1 MSAGNLHPIELY
13 VVCWDLAGIPA
24 GVYHFAPLEFGL
36 TMLRSGDFR
45 AVLAQAADAP
55 QVADAPCTIVL
66 TGIPWR
72 TAWKYGERGYRHLY
86 WDAGTLLA
94 NLLAIADGQGL
105 GAHVLLGFADDEVSR
120 LVGVDGIREF
130 SLALAVVGNSE
141 GPAALSD
148 HAAVAPLQIAV
159 APLSANPITFP
170 LITMTQQ
177 GGVLDDFQDIRIW
190 RAAASKAA
198 HTTVQT
204 IEFPGIAS
212 RLSIGEVILRRGS
225 TRLMRHEEA
234 PRELLVWGMAVAS
247 RPASGD
253 FAPDGTSLLQ
263 HYLSVHAITGLEPG
277 AYRWRAGNLELLRA
291 GAFRS
296 MARRLCLNQSLGG
309 DSAYT
314 SFHCASLNEVL
325 AALGSRGYRA
335 AQLEAGIAAGRLS
348 LAAFTHGYGA
358 TGLTFFDDE
367 VSAFFETPAAPMLVT
382 SVGIPDYRNTRGG
395 LPGATP
401 ELAGFGHLMEKLRER
416 LNASAPQSRRP

>member
-13 VVCWDLAGIPA
+13 IVCGNLAGLPA

-36 TMLRSGDFR
+36 TMLRSGDLR
-45 AVLAQAADAP
+45 AALAQAADAP
-55 QVADAPCTIVL
+55 QVAGAAYTVVL

-86 WDAGTLLA
+86 WDAGTVLA
-94 NLLAIADGQGL
+94 NLLAITDGQGL
-105 GAHVLLGFADDEVSR
+105 GAHVLMGFVDGEVSR
-120 LVGVDGIREF
+120 LVGVDGTKEF
-130 SLALAVVGNSE
+130 PLALAVVGYGE
-141 GPAALSD
+141 EPAAPSD
-148 HAAVAPLQIAV
+148 HAAVAPLHIAE

-170 LITMTQQ
+170 LITRAQQ
-177 GGVLDDFQDIRIW
+177 EGALDNFQDIRIW

-198 HTTVQT
+198 HTTVET
-204 IEFPGIAS
+204 IEVPGIAS
-212 RLSIGEVILRRGS
+212 RLSIAEVILRRGS
-225 TRLMRHEEA
+225 TRLMRQEEA
-234 PRELLVWGMAVAS
+234 PRELLVWGMAVAA
-247 RPASGD
+247 RPVSGD
-253 FAPDGTSLLQ
+253 FAPGGTSLLE

-277 AYRWRAGNLELLRA
+277 AYRWRGGNLELLRA
-291 GAFRS
+291 GTLRS

-314 SFHCASLNEVL
+314 SFHCASLDEVL
-325 AALGSRGYRA
+325 ATLGPRGYRA

-348 LAAFTHGYGA
+348 LAAFTLGYGA

-382 SVGIPDYRNTRGG
+382 SVGMPDYRNTRGG

-416 LNASAPQSRRP
+416 LDASARQSRRP